1 MNRIAAAETGSCYFN
16 AEQRRVNKVKD
27 ILIILAITP
36 PVTLLIGVYVGTLQ
50 TVIDWLDERAEAR
63 KKRKEEKKDQR
74 GA

>member
-1 MNRIAAAETGSCYFN
+1 M
-16 AEQRRVNKVKD
+16 KD